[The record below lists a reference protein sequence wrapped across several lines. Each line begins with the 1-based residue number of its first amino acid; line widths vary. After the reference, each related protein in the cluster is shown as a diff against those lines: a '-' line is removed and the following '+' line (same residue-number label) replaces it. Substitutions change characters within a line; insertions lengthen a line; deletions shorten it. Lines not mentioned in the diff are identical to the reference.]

1 MQANSYDRLTKAV
14 DSHFGRRPIL
24 VIGDLILD
32 GYYWGEVSRI
42 SPEAPVPIV
51 HLQKTSWTA
60 GGAANVAMNLAGL
73 GLLVSLA
80 GIVGKDRD
88 GERLLGLLAAEKVDT
103 GPVLIAGQWQTIV
116 KTRIIARNQQL
127 LRLDQEG
134 PLQIEPDEFAPWWIN
149 LQTALFARPSAIVL
163 SDYNKGLLTAELC
176 RQIISEAQRLAIP
189 VLVDP
194 KGKDFSK
201 YAGATLISPN
211 RAEMAAAAN
220 VSPWDLDRL
229 LDAAAQMSEALA
241 IPHFLVTLSEQGI
254 AHIHQGKHQ
263 HYPALA
269 QEICDVAGAGD
280 TVIALAA
287 AGMVGGLDWPLSIY
301 LANLAAGLAVSR
313 VGVHPVCRQELLGAL
328 SREHSLGQADKVCTD
343 QQLMARIAAWRNGGE
358 RIVFTNGCFDLL
370 HAGHVTFLEQAR
382 ALGDRLIV
390 GLNTDRSVRA
400 IKGPARP
407 VIGEDDRA
415 RVLAALATVDGV
427 VLFDQATPI
436 DLIHLISPDI
446 LVKGAD
452 YTEEQVVGADF
463 VKAAGGQ
470 VALIPLLAGRSSSQI
485 IHNLTDRSET
495 NPADQEGTACT
506 S

>member
-1 MQANSYDRLTKAV
+1 MQSNFYDALTKAV
-14 DSHFGRRPIL
+14 DCHFGRRPIL

-42 SPEAPVPIV
+42 SPEAPVPVV
-51 HLQKTSWTA
+51 HVQSTSWTA

-73 GLLVSLA
+73 GLQVSLA
-80 GIVGKDRD
+80 GMVGNDHD
-88 GERLLGLLAAEKVDT
+88 GERLIGLLNDRKVDT
-103 GPVLIAGQWQTIV
+103 SRVLAAGQWQTIV

-134 PLQIEPDEFAPWWIN
+134 PLQIDPAEFEGWWIN
-149 LQTALFARPSAIVL
+149 LQTALSARPSAIVL
-163 SDYNKGLLTAELC
+163 SDYGKGLLSAERC
-176 RQIISEAQRLAIP
+176 QQIISEAQRMAIP

-220 VSPWDLDRL
+220 VSAGDFAEL
-229 LDAAAQMSEALA
+229 LGAAGQMSAALA

-263 HYPALA
+263 QYPALA

-280 TVIALAA
+280 TVIALIA

-301 LANLAAGLAVSR
+301 LANVAAGLAVSR
-313 VGVHPVCRQELLGAL
+313 VGVHPVCRQELLAAL
-328 SREHSLGQADKVCTD
+328 SREHSLGQADKVCTS
-343 QQLMARIAAWRNGGE
+343 QQLMARIAVWRNGGE

-370 HAGHVTFLEQAR
+370 HAGHVSYLEQAR

-407 VIGEDDRA
+407 VIGQEDRA

-427 VLFDQATPI
+427 ILFDEPTPI
-436 DLIHLISPDI
+436 DLIHLISPDT

-470 VALIPLLAGRSSSQI
+470 VALIPLLAGRSSSGI
-485 IHNLTDRSET
+485 IHNLIDRNAT